1 MERALFLNVV
11 VRKRTAV
18 LKLLSGKGEAL
29 LIRRVPS
36 MS

>member
-11 VRKRTAV
+11 VRKRMAI
-18 LKLLSGKGEAL
+18 LELLSSKGEAL